1 MKIKI
6 LLSASMLL
14 AVSCAN
20 FSKLQYSRIYKR
32 DGWQWRDRVIESL
45 NLKKDDKVLELG
57 PGNGYFSFALA
68 EKIAPS
74 GQVFALDVDEKAVA
88 KIQARVAEDKMTNL
102 HASVYDGASIDLK
115 GKKVNMIFSV
125 NVYHHLPEQIKYFE
139 KLKSHLVPGGRI
151 AVIDHHLEM
160 GLVLRIF
167 VSKDHQTLPET
178 IRQEMRAAGYTL
190 VQSED
195 YLPLQSFMVFEAK

>member
-1 MKIKI
+1 MKTRV
-6 LLSASMLL
+6 LLTALL
-14 AVSCAN
+14 LVAASCAN
-20 FSKLQYSRIYKR
+20 FSKLQVSRIYKR

-57 PGNGYFSFALA
+57 PGNGYFTFTLA

-74 GQVFALDVDEKAVA
+74 GQVFAVDVDEKAIA
-88 KIQARVAEDKMTNL
+88 RIQARVAEDKIANL
-102 HASVYDGASIDLK
+102 QASVYDGTLIDLK
-115 GKKVNMIFSV
+115 GQKANMIFSV

-139 KLKSHLVPGGRI
+139 KLKSHLAPGGRI

-160 GLVLRIF
+160 GMVLRIF
-167 VSKDHQTLPET
+167 VSKDHQTPPET
-178 IRQEMRAAGYTL
+178 IRKEMDAAGYKL
-190 VQSED
+190 VQAED

>member
-1 MKIKI
+1 MKIRI
-6 LLSASMLL
+6 LICATMLL
-14 AVSCAN
+14 LISCAN

-57 PGNGYFSFALA
+57 PGSGYFTFALA
-68 EKIAPS
+68 EKVAPS
-74 GQVFALDVDEKAVA
+74 GQVFALDVDEKAIA
-88 KIQARVAEDKMTNL
+88 KIQGRVAEEKIPNL
-102 HASVYDGASIDLK
+102 HASVYDGSLIDLK
-115 GKKVNMIFSV
+115 GQKVNVIFSV

-139 KLKSHLVPGGRI
+139 KLKSHLAPGGRI

-160 GLVLRIF
+160 GMVLRIF
-167 VSKDHQTLPET
+167 VSKDHQTPPET
-178 IRQEMRAAGYTL
+178 IRNEMDAAGYKI
-190 VQSED
+190 VQTED